1 MPDGIGGEQIAPLTR
16 LFHLADMVE
25 VHHRSDGLDAAVE
38 VARSR
43 RGKQFD
49 PKLVEG
55 GVLIIGDYG
64 HYRGQRQ
71 AVDEYF
77 AEIGEKPL
85 LHRID
90 YSCRVIVRPSKPSL

>member
-1 MPDGIGGEQIAPLTR
+1 M
-16 LFHLADMVE
+16 
-25 VHHRSDGLDAAVE
+25 
-38 VARSR
+38 
-43 RGKQFD
+43 
-49 PKLVEG
+49 
-55 GVLIIGDYG
+55 IIGDYG